1 MKMADKL
8 KELSRDKGG
17 RLLSRS
23 EAARRKRL
31 SENFKKLHMEMEV
44 EKEREKAL
52 AEKTVLSQVRFK
64 IFTSNVLRNVTG
76 NIYCCKSRKV

>member
-8 KELSRDKGG
+8 EELSRGKGG

-23 EAARRKRL
+23 EAARRKKL
-31 SENFKKLHMEMEV
+31 SENFKKLHMEMKA

-52 AEKTVLSQVRFK
+52 AEKTIVSQVSFK
-64 IFTSNVLRNVTG
+64 IFTSTVLRNVAG
-76 NIYCCKSRKV
+76 NIYCCKSRKG